1 MCYGIAKHKSIIIV
15 YNKLSKPI
23 TEELHSSKDKEMESF
38 LNKKE
43 MLAILIGIPNCKK
56 CMNDKLY
63 SVAMCNYY
71 TSIIKKIQ
79 SITYHTLFFCF
90 HLQNE
95 DSNGLSL

>member
-1 MCYGIAKHKSIIIV
+1 MYYGITKHKSIIIV
-15 YNKLSKPI
+15 YNNLSKPI
-23 TEELHSSKDKEMESF
+23 TEELHSSKDKEMERF

-56 CMNDKLY
+56 CINDKLY

-71 TSIIKKIQ
+71 TSIIKNSKYNMPY
-79 SITYHTLFFCF
+79 TFFCF

-95 DSNGLSL
+95 DSNDLSL